1 LKALNIISTSDDSN
15 QSETIFKISIKFNI
29 NNVILFKIILVESK
43 LQTIIQEN
51 YVELNESNEVY
62 ETDIGDECRELLV
75 SDEENENQSLRSE
88 SESKNN

>member
-1 LKALNIISTSDDSN
+1 MNIISTSDDSN